1 MDTSLL
7 DRAIVFAVQCHSGVE
22 RRGKGFPYIVH
33 PMEAMAIAAT
43 MTDDQEILAAAALHD
58 VVEDTDVTLDD
69 LKDVLATRAHL
80 SRRSQED
87 TVQILRQ
94 IFSAAAEAD
103 VVYTDVW
110 TSMGME
116 AERER
121 TITLMKET
129 QCMPGSPDGTIL
141 IHSLRYAGELLPLAP
156 YAHRIEFIGDSLTSG
171 EGTLAPR
178 DNQEW
183 ISAWFSARANYAY
196 IAARMV
202 NAEPRILSQSGFG
215 VAWDCE
221 HNPERNMVDGYEKIA
236 GVLFGEKA
244 EQRGCQKAYD
254 FASWPADV
262 VCIRLATNDSG
273 GMNLL
278 RSFPADG
285 PAVTAACLR
294 LIRVVRKNNPGAS
307 IVWILP
313 DSHCHPELARAAVEQ
328 ARAEGLEDIYAFT
341 LPDYTP
347 EDYGARSHPNA
358 AWNQKAG
365 NLLGAWLREMLP
377 E

>member
-1 MDTSLL
+1 MPTISVTPQTPNLRLLGRMDPEQRPLAL
-7 DRAIVFAVQCHSGVE
+7 DWTGSGLEV
-22 RRGKGFPYIVH
+22 RLRGSDIWAEL
-33 PMEAMAIAAT
+33 EAPAASPIFW
-43 MTDDQEILAAAALHD
+43 MI
-58 VVEDTDVTLDD
+58 
-69 LKDVLATRAHL
+69 VLADGCPIGRFPVEPGIRFYPL
-80 SRRSQED
+80 
-87 TVQILRQ
+87 I
-94 IFSAAAEAD
+94 I
-103 VVYTDVW
+103 
-110 TSMGME
+110 GME

-141 IHSLRYAGELLPLAP
+141 VHSLRYAGELLPLAP

-365 NLLGAWLREMLP
+365 NLLGAWLRKMLP